1 MSKLQSNKSK
11 LELNYIGLRRL
22 FEKEG
27 NQKALCDLVFRYIRE
42 KYTSSNMREKIL
54 NEPIDPFFIGIQIA
68 PKELEESLQGCLSDE
83 QRQRVAVILLCNNV
97 EPQNELRKCISIKY
111 FSDYDLLYR
120 KGIITAEE
128 YLSIFKSNYTSFCWI
143 DNINKFWLND
153 LYPYRELNLEGM
165 ISSFAQFLRD
175 SMDNRDRDIFNTA
188 FTIIVKHPYT
198 KYHEDIA
205 AFITNN
211 NQRISESHVS
221 QMQTF
226 FDKYDEEQFYSM
238 IFNRPDVLRIV
249 LGDSVI
255 RKIFDE
261 KIKDFDDAG
270 LVERLFNHP
279 ELIESI
285 SDNGA
290 IYRAFQKKIYTDKLL
305 EMIYQGKILLIT
317 NAMGLIFPEKEEGTK
332 IINAWIESEE
342 ILLIDI
348 YLDYMLTGS
357 WYSND
362 ELDARHINAKKE
374 EAQKKA
380 IIEPVKKTEE

>member
-1 MSKLQSNKSK
+1 
-11 LELNYIGLRRL
+11 
-22 FEKEG
+22 
-27 NQKALCDLVFRYIRE
+27 
-42 KYTSSNMREKIL
+42 
-54 NEPIDPFFIGIQIA
+54 
-68 PKELEESLQGCLSDE
+68 
-83 QRQRVAVILLCNNV
+83 
-97 EPQNELRKCISIKY
+97 
-111 FSDYDLLYR
+111 
-120 KGIITAEE
+120 
-128 YLSIFKSNYTSFCWI
+128 
-143 DNINKFWLND
+143 
-153 LYPYRELNLEGM
+153 
-165 ISSFAQFLRD
+165 
-175 SMDNRDRDIFNTA
+175 
-188 FTIIVKHPYT
+188 
-198 KYHEDIA
+198 
-205 AFITNN
+205 
-211 NQRISESHVS
+211 
-221 QMQTF
+221 MQTF

-290 IYRAFQKKIYTDKLL
+290 IYRAFQKKIYIDKLL